1 VFITGGL
8 IALAYGIV
16 RSDTLGWAA
25 AGVIG
30 PIASAVVLLGAFV
43 YVEARVASAPLVPL
57 SIFRHGQLRTANVVV
72 VLLYAAF
79 FPVWF
84 FLTIYLQQIMG
95 YDALQAGVAFLPMT
109 LTIFVASSLAPRAVA
124 RVGSRRVIA
133 SGMATA
139 SAGMLLL
146 TGLHPDAGYF
156 GVVLA
161 GATLTSLGMG
171 FSLVPATIVAM
182 EGVPSSESGLASG
195 LLNTSRL
202 MGGALGLAVL
212 STIADSHTPGASTAG
227 AHALTDGFDL
237 AFGVGALLCIA
248 GATLAATMLRVRPRV
263 ALAEGETQTA

>member
-1 VFITGGL
+1 M
-8 IALAYGIV
+8 
-16 RSDTLGWAA
+16 
-25 AGVIG
+25 IG
-30 PIASAVVLLGAFV
+30 PIASAVVLLAAFV
-43 YVEARVASAPLVPL
+43 HVEARVASAPLVPL

-84 FLTIYLQQIMG
+84 FLTIYLQRVLG

-109 LTIFVASSLAPRAVA
+109 LSIFAASALAPRVVA
-124 RVGSRRVIA
+124 RIGTRRVIA

-139 SAGMLLL
+139 AVGMLLL
-146 TGLHPDAGYF
+146 TGLHPGAGYF

-161 GATLTSLGMG
+161 GAVLTALGMG

-182 EGVPSSESGLASG
+182 EGVPGSQSGLASG

-212 STIADSHTPGASTAG
+212 STIADSRTHGAATAG

-248 GATLAATMLRVRPRV
+248 GATLAATMLRSRPRV
-263 ALAEGETQTA
+263 ALAEAETQTA